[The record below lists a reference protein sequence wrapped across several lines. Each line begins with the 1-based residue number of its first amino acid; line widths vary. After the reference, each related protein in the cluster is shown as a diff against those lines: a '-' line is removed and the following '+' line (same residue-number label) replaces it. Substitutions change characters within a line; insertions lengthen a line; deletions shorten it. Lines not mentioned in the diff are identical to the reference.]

1 MSEKK
6 ANKRKVSK
14 GNSKQLA
21 EDELEQVSGGH
32 IELVEDE
39 AAVLARGM
47 ANQGLNTN
55 PLRGDHQ
62 S

>member
-1 MSEKK
+1 MSDKEII
-6 ANKRKVSK
+6 KRKACI
-14 GNSKQLA
+14 GDSKQLA

-32 IELVEDE
+32 IELAEDE
-39 AAVLARGM
+39 AAVSARGIV
-47 ANQGLNTN
+47 NRGLNTN